1 MTPYQH
7 AHLAVP
13 SDLQALGP
21 TMYAATLVE
30 AEGACNWAGV
40 DHNEMSHATGYA
52 LSASRPLFG
61 NILGMRVKPLT
72 AEARR

>member
-7 AHLAVP
+7 ARIAVA
-13 SDLQALGP
+13 SDLEALGP

-30 AEGACNWAGV
+30 AEGACNRAGV
-40 DHNEMSHATGYA
+40 GHNEMSHATGYA

-61 NILGMRVKPLT
+61 SILGKRVKPLT
-72 AEARR
+72 EEARR